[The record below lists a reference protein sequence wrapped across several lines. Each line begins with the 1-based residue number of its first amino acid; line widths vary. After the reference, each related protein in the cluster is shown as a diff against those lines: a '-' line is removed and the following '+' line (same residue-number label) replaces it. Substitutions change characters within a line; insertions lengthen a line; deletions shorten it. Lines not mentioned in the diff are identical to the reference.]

1 MLSVREHPKLRLLF
15 KINYISGFWIP
26 KEGERIPRWPSAW
39 EIFMLTF
46 AIFSCCLMMATLL
59 TTIAAFRLSLL
70 GQPLIVSVV
79 YFSSISKAAYWMVN
93 KARIVKLFSKI
104 DAFVRNPALGNTQ
117 PIVVKQI
124 CDTTSKSLLLQLF
137 LAVSINLAIS
147 LYFLTTI
154 RYTYAHVSSND
165 TILSNEEKI
174 NDELFSFE
182 KWKIWNFAAAG
193 INGLWLMICPMSNI
207 AMDCI
212 MYLCHYFIA
221 QETTQLRRIF
231 VKGSMLK
238 GFAPIQRENFD
249 KWVVLFNCLN
259 RYSIVIL

>member
-15 KINYISGFWIP
+15 KIIYFSGFGIP

-46 AIFSCCLMMATLL
+46 AIVSGCLMMATLL
-59 TTIAAFRLSLL
+59 TTIAEFRLSLL

-79 YFSSISKAAYWMVN
+79 YISSISKAAYWIVN
-93 KARIVKLFSKI
+93 KARIVKLFTKI

-117 PIVVKQI
+117 PMVVKQI
-124 CDTTSKSLLLQLF
+124 CETLRTSLLLQLF
-137 LAVSINLAIS
+137 VAESINLAIS

-154 RYTYAHVSSND
+154 SNTYAHISSND

-182 KWKIWNFAAAG
+182 RWQIWNFAAAG
-193 INGLWLMICPMSNI
+193 INGLWLLICPMSNI
-207 AMDCI
+207 AMDGI

-221 QETTQLRRIF
+221 LETNQLRRIF

-249 KWVVLFNCLN
+249 KWVSLFNCLN
-259 RYSIVIL
+259 RYSVY